1 MHTRNMSDGERAE
14 EGGAWGAAID
24 LARWVISN
32 GGPPTMPSPVVLD
45 PGELLHAD
53 LWAHGWRYQALDV
66 GYQAPRLVAFGGPMV
81 LGLAA
86 LVSAAARR
94 RARREAESCAVPQ
107 WRPLGMLRVLA
118 TNRRLL
124 VWHDGVWASVW
135 LNSILELHPM
145 LDAGRL
151 DLTFEGDPAYCL
163 AGPWVPYLAVVVGTV
178 LAGLRGVE
186 PVTSA
191 IHVR

>member
-1 MHTRNMSDGERAE
+1 
-14 EGGAWGAAID
+14 
-24 LARWVISN
+24 
-32 GGPPTMPSPVVLD
+32 
-45 PGELLHAD
+45 
-53 LWAHGWRYQALDV
+53 
-66 GYQAPRLVAFGGPMV
+66 MV
-81 LGLAA
+81 FGLAA
-86 LVSAAARR
+86 LGGAAARR
-94 RARREAESCAVPQ
+94 RAQRDAEARAVPQ

-151 DLTFEGDPAYCL
+151 DLTFEVDPAYCL
-163 AGPWVPYLAVVVGTV
+163 AGPWVPYLAVLVGAV
-178 LAGLRGVE
+178 LAELRGVG

-191 IHVR
+191 IHVQ